1 MTDSAVHDERLV
13 LPDALARDL
22 AAEFGTPLYV
32 LSEAHARSLV
42 RRYRDAVRAS
52 WSPSELAYAS
62 KANATLAVLAIM
74 ASEGLL
80 IDVASE
86 GEFRAA
92 LTAGAAASRCYFH
105 GSNKQDAELAFA
117 LEQGIG
123 LIVADNTEEIA
134 RLEPGCPPI
143 LLRLAPGVDPITHA
157 KISTGQA
164 DTKFGFGI
172 ADGSALRA
180 FDFARERGLDV
191 AGVHCHVGSQLLD
204 PGAQQDGAAAIAG
217 FAACLWRERGHAIR
231 VLNVG
236 GGYAAWCGE
245 GPQPVGPEVYCRRVA
260 EAVRRAFDATPLA
273 PTLVHEPGRVLISH
287 AGVTLYRVGVRKTVA
302 LPGGGTRTYLGVDG
316 GLSDNPRPALYGAAY
331 DVRAVAVSGAP
342 APLRVVGKH
351 CEVDALFDVNL
362 PDGIGRGD
370 LIQVLSTGA
379 YNASMASNYNLYP
392 RPATVL
398 LREDG
403 TAALIQEREAW
414 DAMFARE
421 RIPPDLSNHAAD
433 RPS

>member
-1 MTDSAVHDERLV
+1 MSDGAAHDERLI
-13 LPDALARDL
+13 LPDALAHEL
-22 AAEFGTPLYV
+22 AAQFGTPLYV
-32 LSEAHARSLV
+32 LSEPHVRSLV
-42 RRYRDAVRAS
+42 RRFRGAVHAS
-52 WSPSELAYAS
+52 WAPSELAYAS

-74 ASEGLL
+74 ASERLL

-92 LTAGAAASRCYFH
+92 LLAGAAASRCYFH

-117 LEQGIG
+117 VANGIG
-123 LIVADNTEEIA
+123 HIVADNIEEVG
-134 RLEPGCPPI
+134 RLEAGGPPV

-180 FDFARERGLDV
+180 FDLARERGLDV

-204 PGAQQDGAAAIAG
+204 SGAQQDGAEAIAG
-217 FAACLWRERGHAIR
+217 FAARLWHERGHEIR

-236 GGYAAWCGE
+236 GGYAAWSGR
-245 GPQPVGPEVYCRRVA
+245 GPQPVGPEVYCEGVA
-260 EAVRRAFDATPLA
+260 AGVRRAFAGTPLA
-273 PTLVHEPGRVLISH
+273 PTLIHEPGRVLVAH
-287 AGVTLYRVGVRKTVA
+287 AGVTLYRVGVRKTVT
-302 LPGGGTRTYLGVDG
+302 LPGGGARTYVSVDG

-331 DVRAVAVSGAP
+331 DVRAVGASGAL
-342 APLRVVGKH
+342 APVRVAGKH
-351 CEVDALFDVNL
+351 CEVDALFDVDL
-362 PDGIGRGD
+362 PAGLRRGD

-379 YNASMASNYNLYP
+379 YNASMANNYNLYP

-398 LREDG
+398 LRPDG
-403 TAALIQEREAW
+403 TPTLIQERESW

-421 RIPPDLSNHAAD
+421 RIPSDLE
-433 RPS
+433 